1 MARDAD
7 QTGKE
12 EAQGHPEIALLSA
25 LALLATP
32 SILCVIFTGNAPPGG
47 GTSCHNFPALVPSGF
62 SDTDCTVNTT
72 CVITLGG
79 TGQGNLPAGDY
90 YGTCFTYQSATV
102 EACACCEPTN
112 VSPNLPT
119 DQGPLYIALGLGI
132 CGGEWCEGTGV
143 SGGVGGQSVYTEL
156 PECRPVGPTLSPTG
170 PVP

>member
-1 MARDAD
+1 M
-7 QTGKE
+7 
-12 EAQGHPEIALLSA
+12 
-25 LALLATP
+25 
-32 SILCVIFTGNAPPGG
+32 PPGG
-47 GTSCHNFPALVPSGF
+47 GTSCHNFPALVPNSF

-112 VSPNLPT
+112 VVPNLPT
-119 DQGPLYIALGLGI
+119 EQGPLYISLGLGI

-156 PECRPVGPTLSPTG
+156 PECTPVGPTLSPTG